1 MAKRPDIPATLQ
13 ASVVRVGQQRAYLN
27 DAYAFLLRSQWR
39 KLIAFCAGLYLCVNA
54 AFASLYLGLGQC
66 IDGARP
72 GSFFDAFF
80 FSVQTLATIGY
91 GVMHPHGVCGHTLV
105 GIEALVGLLGFAL
118 VTGIVFS
125 KFARPSAGVIFS
137 RTAIIAQHD
146 GLPCLLFRVA
156 NERGSD
162 IVEGSMRVSALMDAS
177 TSEGKRLRRFFD
189 LKLDRN
195 SMPVLLMSWL
205 VIHRIDEHSPLYGKS
220 AEDLERGDIRIL
232 ASMTG
237 MDGTFM
243 QTVYAYHQYPASA
256 VRFGAEFVDIIRPL
270 PGGRFEL
277 DLTKFHETRDAH
289 GTPDPS

>member
-1 MAKRPDIPATLQ
+1 MPNARNVQPRTLQ
-13 ASVVRVGQQRAYLN
+13 ESIVRVGQRRAYVN
-27 DAYAFLLRSQWR
+27 DAYAFLLRSKWR
-39 KLIAFCAGLYLCVNA
+39 RLIAFCGLLYLAVNA
-54 AFASLYLGLGQC
+54 LFASLYVGLGQC

-72 GSFFDAFF
+72 DSFFDAFF
-80 FSVQTLATIGY
+80 FSIQTLATIGY

-137 RTAIIAQHD
+137 HVAVISPHD
-146 GLPCLLFRVA
+146 GVPCLLFRVA

-162 IVEGSMRVSALMDAS
+162 IVESSMRLHALMDTT
-177 TSEGKRLRRFFD
+177 TSEGKHLRRFHD

-195 SMPVLLMSWL
+195 SIPVLLMSWL
-205 VIHRIDEHSPLYGKS
+205 VIHCIDEHSPLYGKS
-220 AEDLERGDIRIL
+220 AEDLKLGDIRIL

-243 QTVYAYHQYPASA
+243 QTVYAYHQYAPDSI
-256 VRFGAEFVDIIRPL
+256 RYGAEFEDIIRRL
-270 PGGRFEL
+270 PDGRSEL
-277 DLTKFHETRDAH
+277 DLTKFHSLR
-289 GTPDPS
+289 